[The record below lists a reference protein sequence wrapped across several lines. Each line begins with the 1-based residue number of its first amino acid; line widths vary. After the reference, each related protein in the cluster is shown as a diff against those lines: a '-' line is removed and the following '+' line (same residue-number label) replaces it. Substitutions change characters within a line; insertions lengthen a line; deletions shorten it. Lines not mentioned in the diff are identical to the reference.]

1 MVILPPNNEGDR
13 DTSEDSGDENELLW
27 NNFKRSQ
34 LLAGATADLST
45 LNGNI
50 LLGAGDE
57 RK

>member
-13 DTSEDSGDENELLW
+13 DTSEDSGDENELLS
-27 NNFKRSQ
+27 NNFNRSQ
-34 LLAGATADLST
+34 LLAGATADLSK